1 MPIWVFM
8 VRYDGEMAC
17 STHLTEKGA
26 VIAAIE
32 DVLLYL
38 GIEDEDDAVRVYNT
52 CGSITSEEEEDP
64 PEWDLNKIQKMGRD
78 ELYGVFGEWCEKT
91 WDHHI
96 YECEVAKTM
105 VTG

>member
-26 VIAAIE
+26 IIAAIE
-32 DVLLYL
+32 DVLEYL
-38 GIEDEDDAVRVYNT
+38 GVESLEGAKNLFGCDE
-52 CGSITSEEEEDP
+52 P
-64 PEWDLNKIQKMGRD
+64 PEWDYEKIRKMNRD
-78 ELYGVFGEWCEKT
+78 QLYGTFGEWSEKT

-96 YECEVAKTM
+96 YECEIVKT
-105 VTG
+105 VVVG